1 MEKDEAYAARCYE
14 KGLTQKKDSGSRIG
28 CANRLGAFY
37 YDGTGVEKDYARAF
51 QLMKYGYDHNT
62 TFAVCYLGFCYFR
75 GQGTQQ
81 DYGKAREFLEKVN
94 WNNKEAFYMLG
105 VIYGRGLGVP
115 ADIKKGVEYLQKAGD
130 YKEAKEEL
138 LKYKKTLF
146 GKWVRR

>member
-1 MEKDEAYAARCYE
+1 
-14 KGLTQKKDSGSRIG
+14 
-28 CANRLGAFY
+28 
-37 YDGTGVEKDYARAF
+37 
-51 QLMKYGYDHNT
+51 
-62 TFAVCYLGFCYFR
+62 
-75 GQGTQQ
+75 
-81 DYGKAREFLEKVN
+81 
-94 WNNKEAFYMLG
+94 MLG